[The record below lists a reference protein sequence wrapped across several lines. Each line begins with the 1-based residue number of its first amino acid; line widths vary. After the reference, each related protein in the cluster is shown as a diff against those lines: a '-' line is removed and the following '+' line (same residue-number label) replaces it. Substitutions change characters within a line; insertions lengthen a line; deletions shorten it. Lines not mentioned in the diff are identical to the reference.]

1 MNCMYRI
8 VKYLELCKNRVEAHL
23 TSKRMFF
30 VVFVSYNILSRCLS
44 QIQVSDIWRSPDEL
58 INQ

>member
-44 QIQVSDIWRSPDEL
+44 QIQVSDIWRSPDE
-58 INQ
+58 